1 MDACANAAASDRN
14 NYDIT
19 IRFPDPELTM
29 PWKVVYEI
37 GEMGSHARG
46 YDMRENDKLVQE
58 EILIREPQSDGTRD
72 AALVET
78 RETTYHRALDEDSGE
93 WSAWEVTDDTFS
105 TESAGSRGNTGRSVS
120 DVPSF
125 CGFPLDDDTV
135 VEYLGRGSVNGVDAK
150 KYSIYIKRG
159 PPVAQ
164 PKGIDTNPDVR
175 SPFDSYWVWW
185 VTDSGRTLR
194 HKWSAGPLD
203 EGGMDGVLSGWGEV
217 NIITAPIPAPAPVPT
232 PTP

>member
-19 IRFPDPELTM
+19 VRFPHPELTM

-37 GEMGSHARG
+37 GETGRHARG

-58 EILIREPQSDGTRD
+58 EILIREPYSDGTRD
-72 AALVET
+72 AASVET

-93 WSAWEVTDDTFS
+93 WSEWEVTSDIFS
-105 TESAGSRGNTGRSVS
+105 TGRARRGVSYS

-125 CGFPLDDDTV
+125 CGFPLGDNTT
-135 VEYLGRGSVNGVDAK
+135 VEYLGRESVNGVDAK
-150 KYSIYIKRG
+150 KYSIYIKVG
-159 PPVAQ
+159 PPVAS
-164 PKGIDTNPDVR
+164 PEGIDTNPNVR
-175 SPFDSYWVWW
+175 SPLDSYWVRW

-194 HKWSAGPLD
+194 YKWSGGPLD

-217 NIITAPIPAPAPVPT
+217 NIITAPVPT
-232 PTP
+232 PTPTP